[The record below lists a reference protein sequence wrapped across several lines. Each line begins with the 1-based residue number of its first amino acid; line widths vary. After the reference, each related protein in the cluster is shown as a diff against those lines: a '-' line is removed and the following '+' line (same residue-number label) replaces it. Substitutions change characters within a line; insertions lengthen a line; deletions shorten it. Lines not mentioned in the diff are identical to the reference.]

1 MDQRGHD
8 SSDLFDR
15 ADARYYHLLDLCP
28 DIVFSLSVDLTILAL
43 NPAFQSLTGWCTVE
57 CIGQPFL
64 SLIHQDDQTE
74 MLGRLHGTLSRQAA
88 PLFETRMTTS
98 SGGCLTVEI
107 LLSSPGENGHRSGI
121 LGIARDLTK
130 SKRAEEALVHREAE
144 LQQAQKMEAIGRLAG
159 GIAHDF
165 NNLLT
170 IITGYSQL
178 VLSRLGGDDQLR
190 GDVEE
195 IRKAAV
201 RAADLTQQL
210 LAFSRRQMLSPK
222 VLNLNAA
229 VENVATMLQRLI
241 GEDVHLVTVLDP
253 DLGQVKA
260 DPGQIEQ
267 VLMNLAVNARD
278 AMPVGGRLTI
288 ETANVEIT
296 EPVHTDDAA
305 LPGGRYAM
313 LSVNDTGCG
322 MDVKTRAR
330 IFEPF
335 FTTKGQGKGT
345 GLGLS
350 TVYGIVKQSG
360 GYILVNSK
368 AGHGTTFKI
377 YLPLV
382 DEPVELCE
390 IERPPVASLYGTE
403 TVLLVEDEP
412 TVRVLIRDTLRQFGY
427 TVLEAR
433 HGVEA
438 QLIYTQHP
446 RIDLLITDVVM
457 PQMSGRELADR
468 LLELDP
474 HLNVLFM
481 SGYTESAVVDHGVTG
496 SSMTFIQKP
505 FTPEALARQ
514 VRETLDTRQASPRT
528 VPPPASR

>member
-1 MDQRGHD
+1 MDQRGPD
-8 SSDLFDR
+8 SSELFDL
-15 ADARYYHLLDLCP
+15 ADARYHRLLNLCP
-28 DIVFSLSVDLTILAL
+28 DIVFCLSNDFRIVRL
-43 NPAFQSLTGWCTVE
+43 NPAFEALTGWPAADR
-57 CIGQPFL
+57 IGQPFL
-64 SLIHQDDQTE
+64 SLIHEEEETE
-74 MLGRLHGTLSRQAA
+74 ILGRLHETLSFGSV
-88 PLFETRMTTS
+88 PFFEARMKTA
-98 SGGCLTVEI
+98 SGGCLTVEV
-107 LLSSPGENGHRSGI
+107 LFSSDGEPEGRRGI
-121 LGIARDLTK
+121 VGLARDLTK
-130 SKRAEEALVHREAE
+130 SKRAEEALIHREAQ

-178 VLSRLGGDDQLR
+178 VLSRLGSEDQLR
-190 GDVEE
+190 SDVEE

-222 VLNLNAA
+222 ILNLNAA

-253 DLGQVKA
+253 ELGQVKA

-278 AMPVGGRLTI
+278 AMPTGGKLTI
-288 ETANVEIT
+288 ETANVDIT

-305 LPGGRYAM
+305 LPAGRYAM
-313 LSVNDTGCG
+313 MSVNDTGCG

-335 FTTKGQGKGT
+335 FTTKEQGKGT

-360 GYILVNSK
+360 GHILVNSK
-368 AGHGTTFKI
+368 AGHGTTFKL

-382 DEPVELCE
+382 NEPVQLLE
-390 IERPPVASLYGTE
+390 IEKHPVASLYGTE

-412 TVRVLIRDTLRQFGY
+412 TVRVLIRDTLRRFGY
-427 TVLEAR
+427 TVLGAR

-468 LLELDP
+468 LLEIDSKLKI
-474 HLNVLFM
+474 LFM
-481 SGYTESAVVDHGVTG
+481 SGYTESAVIHHGVTG
-496 SSMTFIQKP
+496 ASTTFIQKP

-514 VRETLDTRQASPRT
+514 VRETLDAGTAPQAN
-528 VPPPASR
+528 VPAAG